1 MPRILIIDDDPDFR
15 YACRLCLEAA
25 GFHVGEAGDP
35 DEGLRAV
42 RSDRPDL
49 VILDVLMPTRYEG
62 FDVARRIREEPD
74 LRDMPILVVSA
85 VHDVKQPPY
94 RFTPDPTY
102 LPVDAFLEKPVPS
115 EQLVRKVNEMLG
127 LQREEPQDPV

>member
-15 YACRLCLEAA
+15 DACRLCLEAA
-25 GFHVGEAGDP
+25 GFQVGEAGDP
-35 DEGLRAV
+35 DEGFRAV
-42 RSDRPDL
+42 RSDPPDL

-74 LRDMPILVVSA
+74 LRDMPILIMSA
-85 VHDVKQPPY
+85 VHDVKRPPY
-94 RFTPDPTY
+94 RFAPDPTY